1 MTAPTGTGAVPPSG
15 AAEPPAVSGAEPPSG
30 AAAEPPAASG
40 AGAPGAWMAAEIAE
54 QPAALARTL
63 DALLPLVPSV
73 ASLAARTRQVLFI
86 ARGSSDA
93 AAHYGRYAVEVCAGR
108 PAGSASPSVAT
119 LYRRRMDL
127 TGVLAVALSQSG
139 RTEEIVETL
148 GWAAS
153 CGAATVA
160 VTNDGDSPLAGAAD
174 LALVT
179 AAGPE
184 RALPATKTYTAQLA
198 ALVALA
204 LGLGA
209 PPSLRDAVLRVPDA
223 VSDLLSADVD
233 PLAEALS
240 DVDGLVVS
248 GRGFA
253 SSTAWELSLK
263 VRETCGIDASGLS
276 YADLLHGP
284 IAAVKKRTPALLVAA
299 GDGPALPG
307 VLALARR
314 LRAAGVPVHG
324 IGGGPA
330 LAAECAVALPGPDL
344 PEEVAP
350 LGLVVPGQLAVAAL
364 AARLG
369 LDPDAPPGLAKV
381 TQTDGEAE

>member
-1 MTAPTGTGAVPPSG
+1 MTGIA
-15 AAEPPAVSGAEPPSG
+15 
-30 AAAEPPAASG
+30 PAAG
-40 AGAPGAWMAAEIAE
+40 AYMAAEIRE
-54 QPAALARTL
+54 QPAALRRTL
-63 DALLPLVPSV
+63 AALLPLVPAVERV
-73 ASLAARTRQVLFI
+73 AAGTRSVLFI

-93 AAHYGRYAVEVCAGR
+93 AAHYGRYLVEVSAGR
-108 PAGSASPSVAT
+108 QAGSASPSVAT
-119 LYRRRMDL
+119 LYRRRLDL
-127 TGVLAVALSQSG
+127 SGVLAVALSQSG
-139 RTEEIVETL
+139 RTEEIVQTL
-148 GWAAS
+148 GWAAD

-160 VTNDGDSPLAGAAD
+160 VTNDGDSPLAATAD

-198 ALVALA
+198 ALGVLA

-209 PPSLRDAVLRVPDA
+209 PPSLRAGLERAPAAVDAALA
-223 VSDLLSADVD
+223 AADTTEA
-233 PLAEALS
+233 LAAALS

-263 VRETCGIDASGLS
+263 VRETTGIEAAGLS

-284 IAAVKKRTPALLVAA
+284 IAVVRPRLPALLVAA
-299 GDGPALPG
+299 ADGPALPG

-314 LRAAGVPVHG
+314 LRTAGVPVHC
-324 IGGGPA
+324 IGGGPR
-330 LAAECAVALPGPDL
+330 LAAECRVALAGPDL

-350 LGLVVPGQLAVAAL
+350 IGLVVPGQLAVAAL

-381 TQTDGEAE
+381 TQTDRAPG